1 VDRFL
6 GFLSSSEKSPNTVKS
21 YAHDLKDWFS
31 YLSGRGLAW
40 DEVTLE
46 DVAAFVAWLR
56 LPPQGRDGTV
66 AVLGEQAHHC
76 GASTVNRKLAA
87 VASFY
92 RFHARRGAKAA
103 GVLRAIQAPGRGY
116 AGTAFRP
123 FLHHVTGQ
131 NPQPRLAV
139 KVTAARRLPRV
150 LTAPQAQAGL
160 DACGHLRDRLLLAM
174 LLEAG
179 LRIGEALGMRHED
192 IDIGGCLVHV
202 VPRDNANGMRAKGG
216 RGRAVPAGAPL
227 MRLYADYLNREYGAV
242 DSDYVFVNLWA
253 APVGR
258 PMTYP
263 AAYDLVTRLRSA
275 TGIAFSPHWC
285 RHTYATWLQVSRV
298 ALDATFGGLGECPL
312 PGPQRRG
319 CIALTAAVGSRHAD
333 DLVVRLLRCIWCQDV
348 ASDSVAS
355 DASFVASD
363 ACTGGCYGWDTKNRG
378 LGGADAGR
386 WRDAA
391 AARARVV
398 RGDAG
403 GLAPAAG
410 GAAAEQAAD
419 RGPGPPDPPVPG
431 VHRGVAMAV
440 DARAGGGV
448 GCLGRLGAFDD
459 PLV

>member
-1 VDRFL
+1 MRVQRVVMPWDAVSWTVLEDDGNPVGVVDRFL

-66 AVLGEQAHHC
+66 VVLGEQAHHC

-92 RFHARRGAKAA
+92 RFHARHGVKAA

-123 FLHHVTGQ
+123 FLHHVTGRS
-131 NPQPRLAV
+131 PRPRLAV
-139 KVTAARRLPRV
+139 KVKAPRLLPRV
-150 LTAPQAQAGL
+150 LTVTEAQAIL

-227 MRLYADYLNREYGAV
+227 MRLYADYLNRETGL
-242 DSDYVFVNLWA
+242 SIRTTCSS
-253 APVGR
+253 PVGWSGR
-258 PMTYP
+258 PP
-263 AAYDLVTRLRSA
+263 DDLPGGVCPGDAAAAA

-285 RHTYATWLQVSRV
+285 RHTYATWL
-298 ALDATFGGLGECPL
+298 L
-312 PGPQRRG
+312 RRG
-319 CIALTAAVGSRHAD
+319 AGMETVKELMGHASVATTIDAYGHLTVEDARHVLEKAGWFTGQE
-333 DLVVRLLRCIWCQDV
+333 VRL
-348 ASDSVAS
+348 
-355 DASFVASD
+355 
-363 ACTGGCYGWDTKNRG
+363 
-378 LGGADAGR
+378 
-386 WRDAA
+386 
-391 AARARVV
+391 
-398 RGDAG
+398 
-403 GLAPAAG
+403 
-410 GAAAEQAAD
+410 
-419 RGPGPPDPPVPG
+419 
-431 VHRGVAMAV
+431 
-440 DARAGGGV
+440 
-448 GCLGRLGAFDD
+448 
-459 PLV
+459 

>member
-1 VDRFL
+1 VRVQRVVMPWDAVSWTVLEDNGDPVGVVDRFL
-6 GFLSSSEKSPNTVKS
+6 GFLSSSEKSPNTVRS
-21 YAHDLKDWFS
+21 YAHDLKDWCC

-46 DVAAFVAWLR
+46 DVASFVAWLR

-92 RFHARRGAKAA
+92 RFHARHGAKAA

-123 FLHHVTGQ
+123 FLHHVAGRS
-131 NPQPRLAV
+131 PQPRLAV
-139 KVTAARRLPRV
+139 KVKAPRPLPRV
-150 LTAPQAQAGL
+150 LAVTEAQAIL
-160 DACGHLRDRLLLAM
+160 DACGHLRDRLLLAI
-174 LLEAG
+174 LLDTG
-179 LRIGEALGMRHED
+179 IRIGEALGMRHED

-216 RGRAVPAGAPL
+216 RGREIPASAPL

-253 APVGR
+253 APAGR

-285 RHTYATWLQVSRV
+285 RHTYATWL
-298 ALDATFGGLGECPL
+298 L
-312 PGPQRRG
+312 RRG
-319 CIALTAAVGSRHAD
+319 AGMETVKELMGHASVATTIDAYRHLTVEDARRVLEKAGWFTGQE
-333 DLVVRLLRCIWCQDV
+333 VRL
-348 ASDSVAS
+348 
-355 DASFVASD
+355 
-363 ACTGGCYGWDTKNRG
+363 
-378 LGGADAGR
+378 
-386 WRDAA
+386 
-391 AARARVV
+391 
-398 RGDAG
+398 
-403 GLAPAAG
+403 
-410 GAAAEQAAD
+410 
-419 RGPGPPDPPVPG
+419 
-431 VHRGVAMAV
+431 
-440 DARAGGGV
+440 
-448 GCLGRLGAFDD
+448 
-459 PLV
+459 